1 MHTILSQMLPASAHY
16 FRCPSPPGAIKHS
29 SRFPIADRFSVAL
42 LYGRAERVTAKHGG
56 FRAGRA
62 VNPPGVDDIQ
72 MHETDPLQLAQ
83 LRQRTQ
89 VRRVR
94 RPGRRHRHSTLSLG
108 AIDGYSLGIY
118 AVLLLLLLSF
128 SVKMTVSPVATASPS
143 TLSASL

>member
-1 MHTILSQMLPASAHY
+1 M
-16 FRCPSPPGAIKHS
+16 
-29 SRFPIADRFSVAL
+29 D
-42 LYGRAERVTAKHGG
+42 
-56 FRAGRA
+56 
-62 VNPPGVDDIQ
+62 
-72 MHETDPLQLAQ
+72 ETDPLQLAQ